1 MHVVSYRGYVLTSS
15 PNAARARTARV
26 GGSGAPGALSL
37 ARALSSRGG
46 RVVRRTRIRSIAA
59 RGAEALLET
68 LALHLLGAELLLG
81 FRRVQLLRVLV
92 PVDGARTRAG
102 G

>member
-37 ARALSSRGG
+37 ARALFSRRARRPTDAHPLNRRPRGG
-46 RVVRRTRIRSIAA
+46 GPA
-59 RGAEALLET
+59 
-68 LALHLLGAELLLG
+68 
-81 FRRVQLLRVLV
+81 
-92 PVDGARTRAG
+92 
-102 G
+102 